1 MTQRSMTIRELLEHA
16 HMDALGLL
24 DDEDRAAFDAAFR
37 AAPPALREQV
47 RAEQARM
54 ARMESTLPRVTPDAS
69 LRDRV
74 VMAVE
79 HAITEQAISGA
90 MSGSMGGD
98 AGVSD
103 FRASR
108 RLLAWRS
115 GAIAMACAAVILGGA
130 FVKVMVDNSEMSRV
144 QGDNAT
150 LTALLVGFGNG
161 PMRDALFNGSTQRSI
176 FEPSIGDGAIQSRR
190 QAVLFHNPDW
200 TNMRLFTQLPATEGN
215 HTYRLVVLDE
225 EGQIIDELT
234 EFSSSGQLAS
244 VEVKATLAVGT
255 RVAIA
260 SAMPGVRATTASI
273 LMTATV

>member
-24 DDEDRAAFDAAFR
+24 DEQDRAAFDAAFR

-47 RAEQARM
+47 RAEQGRM

-79 HAITEQAISGA
+79 HAITEQTLNGA
-90 MSGSMGGD
+90 MSGD
-98 AGVSD
+98 AGVGD
-103 FRASR
+103 FRSNR
-108 RLLAWRS
+108 RLSAWRS

-130 FVKVMVDNSEMSRV
+130 FVKVMVDNSEMTRV

-161 PMRDALFNGSTQRSI
+161 PMRDALFNPKTERAI
-176 FEPSIGDGAIQSRR
+176 FQPAIDAGALQSRR
-190 QAVLFHNPDW
+190 QAVLFHNEAW
-200 TNMRLFTQLPATEGN
+200 STMRLFTQLPAPEEN
-215 HTYRLVVLDE
+215 QTYRLVVLDA
-225 EGQIIDELT
+225 EGQIVEELT
-234 EFSSSGQLAS
+234 EFASSGQLVS
-244 VEVKATLAVGT
+244 VEVKATLIAGT

-260 SAMPGVRATTASI
+260 TAMPGVRATAASI

>member
-1 MTQRSMTIRELLEHA
+1 MTQRSMSIRELLESA

-24 DDEDRAAFDAAFR
+24 DEQDRAAFDAAFR
-37 AAPPALREQV
+37 AAPPALRQQV

-79 HAITEQAISGA
+79 HAITEQAIHGA
-90 MSGSMGGD
+90 ISGD
-98 AGVSD
+98 AGVAD
-103 FRASR
+103 FRANR
-108 RLLAWRS
+108 RLSAWRA

-130 FVKVMVDNSEMSRV
+130 FVKVMVDNSEMTRV

-161 PMRDALFNGSTQRSI
+161 PMRDALFNDRTQRAI
-176 FEPSIGDGAIQSRR
+176 FEPSVSDGVLQGRR
-190 QAVLFHNPDW
+190 QAVLFHNEAW
-200 TNMRLFTQLPATEGN
+200 STMRLFTQLPAVEGN
-215 HTYRLVVLDE
+215 QVYRLVVLDD
-225 EGQIIDELT
+225 EGQILQELT
-234 EFSSSGQLAS
+234 DFSSTGQLAS
-244 VEVKATLAVGT
+244 LEVKATLAAGT

-260 SAMPGVRATTASI
+260 TAMPGVRATVSSI

>member
-1 MTQRSMTIRELLEHA
+1 MTQRSMSIRELLEHA

-24 DDEDRAAFDAAFR
+24 DEQDRAAFDAAFR

-79 HAITEQAISGA
+79 HAITEQSLHGAI
-90 MSGSMGGD
+90 GGD
-98 AGVSD
+98 AGVTD
-103 FRASR
+103 FRANR
-108 RLLAWRS
+108 RLSAWRS

-130 FVKVMVDNSEMSRV
+130 FVKVMVDNSEMTRV

-161 PMRDALFNGSTQRSI
+161 PMRDALFNANTHRAI
-176 FEPSIGDGAIQSRR
+176 FEPSVSDGALQSRR
-190 QAVLFHNPDW
+190 QAVLFHNESW
-200 TNMRLFTQLPATEGN
+200 TTMRLFTQLPATEGN

-225 EGQIIDELT
+225 EGQIVEELT
-234 EFSSSGQLAS
+234 EFASSGQLAS
-244 VEVKATLAVGT
+244 VEVKATLATGT

-260 SAMPGVRATTASI
+260 TAMPGVRATVSSI

>member
-1 MTQRSMTIRELLEHA
+1 MTQRSMSIRELLENA

-24 DDEDRAAFDAAFR
+24 DEQDRAAFDAAFR

-79 HAITEQAISGA
+79 HAITEQAISGGA
-90 MSGSMGGD
+90 SVGD
-98 AGVSD
+98 L
-103 FRASR
+103 RANR
-108 RLLAWRS
+108 RLSAWRS

-130 FVKVMVDNSEMSRV
+130 FVKVMVDNSEMTRV

-161 PMRDALFNGSTQRSI
+161 PMRDALFSANTKRAI
-176 FEPSIGDGAIQSRR
+176 FEPSLAQGAIQSRR

-200 TNMRLFTQLPATEGN
+200 TTMRLFTQLPALEDRQ
-215 HTYRLVVLDE
+215 TYRVVVLDE
-225 EGQIIDELT
+225 EGQVTEEIA
-234 EFSSSGQLAS
+234 EFSSTGQLAS
-244 VEVKATLAVGT
+244 LEVKAVLATGT

-260 SAMPGVRATTASI
+260 TAMPGVRATTASI
-273 LMTATV
+273 LMTASV

>member
-1 MTQRSMTIRELLEHA
+1 MTQRSMTIRELLENA

-24 DDEDRAAFDAAFR
+24 DEQDRAAFDAAFR

-47 RAEQARM
+47 RAEQSRM

-79 HAITEQAISGA
+79 HAITEQS
-90 MSGSMGGD
+90 MSSD
-98 AGVSD
+98 AGVGD
-103 FRASR
+103 FRSNR
-108 RLLAWRS
+108 RLSAWRS

-130 FVKVMVDNSEMSRV
+130 FVKVMVDNSEMTRV

-161 PMRDALFNGSTQRSI
+161 PMRDALFNPKTERAI
-176 FEPSIGDGAIQSRR
+176 FEPAIDAGALQGRR
-190 QAVLFHNPDW
+190 QAVLFHNESW
-200 TNMRLFTQLPATEGN
+200 TNMRLFTQLPAPEEN
-215 HTYRLVVLDE
+215 QTYRLVVLDA
-225 EGQIIDELT
+225 EGQIVEELT
-234 EFSSSGQLAS
+234 EFASSGQLVS
-244 VEVKATLAVGT
+244 VEVKATLVAGT

-260 SAMPGVRATTASI
+260 AAMPGVRATAASI

>member
-1 MTQRSMTIRELLEHA
+1 MTQRQMSIRELLENA

-24 DDEDRAAFDAAFR
+24 DEQDRAAFDAAFR

-74 VMAVE
+74 VQAVE
-79 HAITEQAISGA
+79 HAITEQTLNGA
-90 MSGSMGGD
+90 MGGD
-98 AGVSD
+98 AGVAD
-103 FRASR
+103 FRSNR

-161 PMRDALFNGSTQRSI
+161 PMRDALFNDSTRRAI
-176 FEPSIGDGAIQSRR
+176 FEPAVGDGVLQSRR

-200 TNMRLFTQLPATEGN
+200 STMRLFTQLPAVEGN
-215 HTYRLVVLDE
+215 QTYRLVVLDD
-225 EGQIIDELT
+225 EGQIIEELT
-234 EFSSSGQLAS
+234 EFASTGQLAS
-244 VEVKATLAVGT
+244 FEVKATLAPNT

-260 SAMPGVRATTASI
+260 TAMPGARATVASI

>member
-1 MTQRSMTIRELLEHA
+1 MTQRSMSIRELLENA

-24 DDEDRAAFDAAFR
+24 DEQDRAAFDAAFR
-37 AAPPALREQV
+37 AAPPALRDQV

-79 HAITEQAISGA
+79 HAITEQTLS
-90 MSGSMGGD
+90 GD
-98 AGVSD
+98 AGVTD
-103 FRASR
+103 FRANR
-108 RLLAWRS
+108 RLSTWRS

-130 FVKVMVDNSEMSRV
+130 FVKVMVDNAEMSRM
-144 QGDNAT
+144 QGDNGT

-161 PMRDALFNGSTQRSI
+161 PMRDALFNPATQRAI
-176 FEPSIGDGAIQSRR
+176 FEPAIKDGALQSRR

-200 TNMRLFTQLPATEGN
+200 ATMRLFTQLPAPEGRE
-215 HTYRLVVLDE
+215 TYRLVILDD
-225 EGQIIDELT
+225 EGQIVQEVA
-234 EFSSSGQLAS
+234 EFSGTGQLAS
-244 VEVKATLAVGT
+244 LEVKATLAAGT
-255 RVAIA
+255 HVAIA
-260 SAMPGVRATTASI
+260 TAVPGLRATAASI